1 MEWNCYSGL
10 SPVIKT
16 GMEKNLTLKSQLKG
30 WAGVQAHLR
39 LGSKPRKH
47 SGATLSSVN
56 ELATF
61 YKLLKFQAPIASNIF
76 LPTNWQITPR
86 AALECHC
93 GNVEVGSPYKK

>member
-1 MEWNCYSGL
+1 MKLLFWSFPSNQDWDGEEFNSE
-10 SPVIKT
+10 VT
-16 GMEKNLTLKSQLKG
+16 VEG

-39 LGSKPRKH
+39 LGSEPRKH